1 MFFYKNYG
9 HLQRREDA
17 VLIIQG
23 NKEIKIKS
31 YNLLY
36 GKSLKYI
43 LFTFII
49 IFFPLCCLSFDDS
62 WSQNTDDWQQADK
75 HWGLMSSGGD
85 GDAVDNQEMFDIVDT
100 YVKTI
105 FSHTTEHCY

>member
-36 GKSLKYI
+36 GKSLNYFLLK
-43 LFTFII
+43 
-49 IFFPLCCLSFDDS
+49 
-62 WSQNTDDWQQADK
+62 
-75 HWGLMSSGGD
+75 
-85 GDAVDNQEMFDIVDT
+85 
-100 YVKTI
+100 KTI
-105 FSHTTEHCY
+105 FLGNHTKIVLIYHHAV

>member
-9 HLQRREDA
+9 HFQRREDA

-36 GKSLKYI
+36 G
-43 LFTFII
+43 
-49 IFFPLCCLSFDDS
+49 
-62 WSQNTDDWQQADK
+62 
-75 HWGLMSSGGD
+75 
-85 GDAVDNQEMFDIVDT
+85 
-100 YVKTI
+100 
-105 FSHTTEHCY
+105 

>member
-36 GKSLKYI
+36 G
-43 LFTFII
+43 
-49 IFFPLCCLSFDDS
+49 
-62 WSQNTDDWQQADK
+62 
-75 HWGLMSSGGD
+75 
-85 GDAVDNQEMFDIVDT
+85 
-100 YVKTI
+100 
-105 FSHTTEHCY
+105 